1 MYWLSKLLY
10 KKITTMKK
18 IIFIFIALFI
28 ITVYQDSSAQIFF
41 RTGVNTGVTLPT
53 QDFNEMFNTQLGSEV
68 YLAYPV
74 SKTNL
79 EVTISIGY
87 SRFQFDNEFV
97 NNKLKALYGP
107 GETVPVLDVNAN
119 FSTTPLLIGA
129 RYTLPKG
136 IIRPFVSLEGGLHFV
151 SFDIVNGTINIPQS
165 GTIFI
170 PKERRTETK
179 FGGSLGAGFIY
190 PIEGVFD
197 VELVGKYNYMDVNF
211 EQDYDIVK
219 SDGTRVRSYSSSKGT
234 YFTLKAGISFWF

>member
-1 MYWLSKLLY
+1 MYWFSRLLC
-10 KKITTMKK
+10 KKNTPMKK
-18 IIFIFIALFI
+18 IKFILIVFLTFSAFQIS
-28 ITVYQDSSAQIFF
+28 TAQIFF
-41 RTGVNTGVTLPT
+41 RTGVNTGATLPT

-68 YLAYPV
+68 YLAYPAGK
-74 SKTNL
+74 SNI

-87 SRFQFDNEFV
+87 SRFQFDNEYV
-97 NNKLKALYGP
+97 NNKLKTLYGP
-107 GETVPVLDVNAN
+107 GETVPVLDINAN

-136 IIRPFVSLEGGLHFV
+136 VIRPFVSVEGGLHFV
-151 SFDIVNGTINIPQS
+151 SFDIINGTINIPQS
-165 GTIFI
+165 GTVYI

-179 FGGSLGAGFIY
+179 FGASLGAGVIY

-219 SDGTRVRSYSSSKGT
+219 SDGTRIRSYSASKGT
-234 YFTLKAGISFWF
+234 YFTIKAGISFWF